1 VQVGWCPSAFES
13 FHLASGEALCCGAS
27 VVASDSPS
35 LSSFRWFT
43 GDGDGRLAASD
54 DTQGHV
60 DAIVAELAAWR
71 EGRRSAEVISRRW
84 SARLHAPAV
93 AGMLVGKMK
102 SHA

>member
-1 VQVGWCPSAFES
+1 
-13 FHLASGEALCCGAS
+13 
-27 VVASDSPS
+27 
-35 LSSFRWFT
+35 
-43 GDGDGRLAASD
+43 LAASD

-93 AGMLVGKMK
+93 AGMIT
-102 SHA
+102 SS